1 MKLQEMINMYLEYC
15 EYRKELDWNTLK
27 AYRIDL
33 RQFVEFIEE
42 EEPSKE
48 KIERYIT
55 YLHKKYKQKTV
66 KRKIASLKVF
76 YAYLEEEEII
86 EENLMRRVHTKF
98 KEERVLPR
106 IIPREEI
113 EKLLN
118 CMYKELRESEKNQRF
133 ILRDVA
139 IIEVGLGGRLDCTN
153 IEVLFATGARVY
165 EIANI
170 RIENINLES
179 GVIRFMG
186 KGGKERIVQIGE
198 ESVIELLNRYYAENK
213 EEIHACGYFFIN
225 KRKSRFT
232 EQSIRLMLKKYTKQA
247 KLERNITPH
256 MFRHSFATYL
266 IEEGVDISCVQ
277 QILGHSSIKTTQI
290 YIHVSSQKQA
300 DILREMHPR
309 NKMQIRAA

>member
-1 MKLQEMINMYLEYC
+1 MKLQETINMYLEYC

-42 EEPSKE
+42 DEPSKE

-139 IIEVGLGGRLDCTN
+139 IIE
-153 IEVLFATGARVY
+153 
-165 EIANI
+165 
-170 RIENINLES
+170 
-179 GVIRFMG
+179 
-186 KGGKERIVQIGE
+186 K
-198 ESVIELLNRYYAENK
+198 
-213 EEIHACGYFFIN
+213 
-225 KRKSRFT
+225 
-232 EQSIRLMLKKYTKQA
+232 
-247 KLERNITPH
+247 
-256 MFRHSFATYL
+256 
-266 IEEGVDISCVQ
+266 
-277 QILGHSSIKTTQI
+277 
-290 YIHVSSQKQA
+290 
-300 DILREMHPR
+300 
-309 NKMQIRAA
+309 